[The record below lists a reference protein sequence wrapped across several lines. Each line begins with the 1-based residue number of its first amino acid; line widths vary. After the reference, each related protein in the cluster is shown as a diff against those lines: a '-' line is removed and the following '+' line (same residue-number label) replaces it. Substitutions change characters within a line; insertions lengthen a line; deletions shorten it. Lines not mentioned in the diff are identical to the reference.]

1 MCIRDRYETTADV
14 LWGDQIKR
22 TTNVQE
28 GSQAVGSRV
37 DPLFDIVN
45 QAGRG
50 GLSRPIATKAML
62 LGVKGAK
69 ADTLINVPRHTVV
82 PRSSEDS
89 WRGKWDGMRS
99 DGSMCPYRALVEK
112 ITVHSRQRRGV

>member
-1 MCIRDRYETTADV
+1 M
-14 LWGDQIKR
+14 WGDQIKR

-62 LGVKGAK
+62 LGVKGAE
-69 ADTLINVPRHTVV
+69 ALVNVPGTQSFQGLQKIIGEGDRTV
-82 PRSSEDS
+82 
-89 WRGKWDGMRS
+89 
-99 DGSMCPYRALVEK
+99 
-112 ITVHSRQRRGV
+112 